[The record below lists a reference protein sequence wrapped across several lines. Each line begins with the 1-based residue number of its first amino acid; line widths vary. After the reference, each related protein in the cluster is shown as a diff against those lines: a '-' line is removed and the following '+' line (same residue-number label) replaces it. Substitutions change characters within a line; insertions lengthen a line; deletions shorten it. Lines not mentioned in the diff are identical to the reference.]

1 MRWRVT
7 VAAALL
13 AATLLAGLALRAR
26 VVHLCD
32 RVAAPLEQTADA
44 IIVRKAIPLDSIA
57 SATEIW
63 SNALPFFSALV
74 THEWLDG
81 VTEGLARA
89 EGFLSRGE
97 DSEALAEIRALLILL
112 KRIEEYDRLSLR
124 NIL

>member
-13 AATLLAGLALRAR
+13 AAALLAGLALRAHAVR
-26 VVHLCD
+26 LCGEI
-32 RVAAPLEQTADA
+32 AGPLEQTAEA
-44 IIVRKAIPLDSIA
+44 LSGRKAVSLDSIVTA
-57 SATEIW
+57 RENW
-63 SNALPFFSALV
+63 NNALPFFSALI

-89 EGFLSRGE
+89 EGFLLCEE
-97 DSEALAEIRALLILL
+97 DSEALAELRSLLILL
-112 KRIEEYDRLSLR
+112 KRISEYDRLSLR